1 MRAGMC
7 GLLLAV
13 AFLTATPAPAAE
25 IKVTKRVGDVGH
37 IEISGPIGP
46 ADDVTFSQIES
57 KEHFS
62 HATVYLNSPGGMLD
76 PAIRIGQAIRA
87 AEWTTSVEWGDTCAS
102 ACVIIWA
109 GGFTRYLVGRLG
121 LHSAATRIS
130 ENPPRYIRSEIANA
144 KIAAYFKQMR
154 MPQELIDLWPK
165 ADPDRLNFV
174 TYGDFNNP
182 IEAANPEP
190 YSAATLAVFA
200 NVFSNIFKDL
210 PKGKCKDIVPNVGT
224 IKLPDKFIRHLVQRG

>member
-1 MRAGMC
+1 M
-7 GLLLAV
+7 LAFTDSALAHV
-13 AFLTATPAPAAE
+13 MIAATLSTLVLSAAPAPAAE
-25 IKVTKRVGDVGH
+25 MKVTKRVGDVGH

-46 ADDVTFSQIES
+46 ADDVTFSQIQS

-62 HATVYLNSPGGMLD
+62 HATVYLNSLGGMLD

-130 ENPPRYIRSEIANA
+130 
-144 KIAAYFKQMR
+144 
-154 MPQELIDLWPK
+154 
-165 ADPDRLNFV
+165 
-174 TYGDFNNP
+174 
-182 IEAANPEP
+182 
-190 YSAATLAVFA
+190 
-200 NVFSNIFKDL
+200 
-210 PKGKCKDIVPNVGT
+210 
-224 IKLPDKFIRHLVQRG
+224 